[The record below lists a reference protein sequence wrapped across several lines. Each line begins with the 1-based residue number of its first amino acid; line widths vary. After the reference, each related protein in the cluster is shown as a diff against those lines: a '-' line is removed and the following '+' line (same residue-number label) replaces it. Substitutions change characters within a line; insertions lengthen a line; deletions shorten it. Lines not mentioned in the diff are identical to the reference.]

1 MLLQVMQ
8 TYNCPR
14 FPEAPGSPASERR
27 DPKQPNMMEPNSPT
41 PLTAKIVESGATQEH
56 YCGSC
61 CCSITTLYAPT
72 SLALCL
78 GQLAQGLSLCVAH
91 RSACCVLRD
100 HPKYDELFISGEDKD
115 DVCCVAAAGEYALVK
130 PLFLLGQKPIAKE
143 SASGCCRARRCAV
156 PCCGDNADPDV
167 PSSFGCYGAKCCLCF
182 PFTFAPA
189 CCERVAPLAPLKEDA
204 AFDPLPA
211 AVSDLH
217 LICHVCCCQQ
227 AAYVPATI
235 QDAFGVEDKSM
246 CCCLTSDVRGC
257 QLPRTAGD
265 YKLFLFNAGQCRC
278 VRPQL
283 ACKGNTRTCFVF
295 YKYALPPSDEVPCAC
310 VVCGKK
316 LAGPEKIKDDVPFT
330 FAKIA
335 APSAEAMARGTKVV

>member
-1 MLLQVMQ
+1 
-8 TYNCPR
+8 
-14 FPEAPGSPASERR
+14 
-27 DPKQPNMMEPNSPT
+27 MMEPNSPT
-41 PLTAKIVESGATQEH
+41 PLTAKIIESGATREH
-56 YCGSC
+56 YCASC

-100 HPKYDELFISGEDKD
+100 HPKYDELFITGEDRD

-143 SASGCCRARRCAV
+143 SASGCCCARRCAV

-278 VRPQL
+278 VQPRF

-316 LAGPEKIKDDVPFT
+316 LAGPENIKDDVPFT